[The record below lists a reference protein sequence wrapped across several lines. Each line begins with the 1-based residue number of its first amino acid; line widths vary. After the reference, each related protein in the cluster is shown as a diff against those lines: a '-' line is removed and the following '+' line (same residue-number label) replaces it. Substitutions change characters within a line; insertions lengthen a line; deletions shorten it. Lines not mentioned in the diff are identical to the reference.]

1 MVIPMVGR
9 KVEAAVHESDR
20 QEAGPDR
27 FPEQARG
34 VGMLRRIVTI
44 FAVIFTVMI
53 ATPTVAYGQTYG
65 FDETCDEIH
74 ETLDGLAV
82 PGISLGDAASA
93 VCKAGNA
100 ASHPDEAAT
109 AVKDKAWDSTF
120 GKVVDSLMNGL
131 GEAIILALTFWMKV
145 PNEVVSDSGS
155 LFTKIN
161 DYTYQAQIMLL
172 IASVILSGA
181 RLAEARRGA
190 AMNEAAESFRMFTRV
205 VFSSWMLGAII
216 VAGTQASDKF
226 AEWIIRDSTDGNA
239 RDIAELM
246 VKTSKLQAF
255 SPGLVLIIAIVGLLG
270 ALAQIVLA
278 IVRQGLLVIAA
289 GVLPMAAAASG
300 TNTGKQ
306 SYQKLVGW
314 IIAFMLWKPVAA
326 IVYMIAFT
334 TAGNVNQST
343 EAAGLPDAEQAQR
356 MLVAIVLLCS
366 VAFVLPALMR
376 LVTPAVA
383 IVGSGGSGLTA
394 TGGTM
399 LAAAGVG
406 AVGTKAVGTKA
417 AASPGAAGYVSGSN
431 SPPPTG
437 GGGGAGGGAPRPSP
451 PPQGSG
457 GGGSGGGGAPQSSS
471 SSSDSS
477 SGVPSGASRAAGRMG
492 AARAATSGMNRADES
507 MGDVAGDR
515 WTNRSPD
522 LGRSTIPR

>member
-1 MVIPMVGR
+1 
-9 KVEAAVHESDR
+9 
-20 QEAGPDR
+20 
-27 FPEQARG
+27 
-34 VGMLRRIVTI
+34 
-44 FAVIFTVMI
+44 MI
-53 ATPTVAYGQTYG
+53 ATPTVAYGQNYG
-65 FDETCDEIH
+65 FDETCNEIH
-74 ETLDGLAV
+74 DSLDGLGL
-82 PGISLGDAASA
+82 PGFTLGDAASA
-93 VCKAGNA
+93 ACKAGNA
-100 ASHPDEAAT
+100 ATHPGQAAT

-145 PNEVVSDSGS
+145 PNEAVSDSGS

-161 DYTYQAQIMLL
+161 DYTYQAQILLL

-205 VFSSWMLGAII
+205 VFSSWMLGAVI
-216 VAGTQASDKF
+216 VAGTQASDRF
-226 AEWIIRDSTDGNA
+226 AEWIIDDSTNGNA
-239 RDIAELM
+239 KDLAELM

-289 GVLPMAAAASG
+289 GVLPLAAAASG
-300 TNTGKQ
+300 MNIGKQ
-306 SYQKLVGW
+306 SYQKLIGW

-334 TAGNVNQST
+334 TAGHVDGLT
-343 EAAGLPDAEQAQR
+343 PTGGLPDGEQAQR

-383 IVGSGGSGLTA
+383 IVGSGGSGFTA
-394 TGGTM
+394 AGGT
-399 LAAAGVG
+399 LIAVAGLG
-406 AVGTKAVGTKA
+406 AMGTKAVGVKGTA
-417 AASPGAAGYVSGSN
+417 AAGAPGYVSGGGTGPRPGGAGPRGGGVPRPT
-431 SPPPTG
+431 PPRG
-437 GGGGAGGGAPRPSP
+437 GGGGQGGAAPRA
-451 PPQGSG
+451 SG
-457 GGGSGGGGAPQSSS
+457 PAGAA
-471 SSSDSS
+471 
-477 SGVPSGASRAAGRMG
+477 GVPSGAARAAGRIG
-492 AARAATSGMNRADES
+492 AARAASGGLNRADQA

>member
-1 MVIPMVGR
+1 MV
-9 KVEAAVHESDR
+9 
-20 QEAGPDR
+20 
-27 FPEQARG
+27 
-34 VGMLRRIVTI
+34 RRVLTI

-53 ATPTVAYGQTYG
+53 ATPTVAYGQSYG
-65 FDETCDEIH
+65 FDETCNELHD
-74 ETLDGLAV
+74 TLDNVGL
-82 PGISLGDAASA
+82 PGVSLGDAASA
-93 VCKAGNA
+93 VCKAGNV
-100 ASHPDEAAT
+100 ASHPGST
-109 AVKDKAWDSTF
+109 ANAIKDKAWDSTF

-145 PNEVVSDSGS
+145 PNEAASDSGS
-155 LFTKIN
+155 LFVKIN
-161 DYTYQAQIMLL
+161 DYTYQAQILLL

-205 VFSSWMLGAII
+205 VFSSWMLGAVI
-216 VAGTQASDKF
+216 VAGTQASDRF
-226 AEWIIRDSTDGNA
+226 SEWIINDSTNGNA
-239 RDIAELM
+239 KDLAELM

-278 IVRQGLLVIAA
+278 IVRQGLLIIAA
-289 GVLPMAAAASG
+289 GVLPLAAAASG
-300 TNTGKQ
+300 MNIGKQ
-306 SYQKLVGW
+306 SYQKLIGW

-334 TAGNVNQST
+334 TAGHVDSLT
-343 EAAGLPDAEQAQR
+343 DTGGLPEGEQAQR

-394 TGGTM
+394 TGGTL
-399 LAAAGVG
+399 LAVG
-406 AVGTKAVGTKA
+406 ALGAMGTKAVSVKGA
-417 AASPGAAGYVSGSN
+417 APGSAGYVGGTSTGPR
-431 SPPPTG
+431 PP
-437 GGGGAGGGAPRPSP
+437 GGAGGPRGGGGAPRPAP
-451 PPQGSG
+451 PRG
-457 GGGSGGGGAPQSSS
+457 GGGGGGAPAGAPPRASVPQGG
-471 SSSDSS
+471 
-477 SGVPSGASRAAGRMG
+477 SGVPSGASRAAGAIG
-492 AARAATSGMNRADES
+492 VARAATAPLNRADEA

-515 WTNRSPD
+515 WANRSPD

>member
-1 MVIPMVGR
+1 MVIPMLGR
-9 KVEAAVHESDR
+9 NVKAQVVREDSPSGSGERAPAVSYR
-20 QEAGPDR
+20 VSL
-27 FPEQARG
+27 ARR
-34 VGMLRRIVTI
+34 LVTI
-44 FAVIFTVMI
+44 LAVIFTVSM
-53 ATPTVAYGQTYG
+53 ATPVVAYGQNYG
-65 FDETCDEIH
+65 FDETCNEIH
-74 ETLDGLAV
+74 DALDDLGI

-100 ASHPDEAAT
+100 ATHPGEAAT

-145 PNEVVSDSGS
+145 PNEVASDSGS

-161 DYTYQAQIMLL
+161 DYTYQVQILL
-172 IASVILSGA
+172 LMASIIITGL
-181 RLAEARRGA
+181 RLAEARRGG
-190 AMNEAAESFRMFTRV
+190 AMQEAAESFRMFTRV
-205 VFSSWMLGAII
+205 VFSSWMLGAVI
-216 VAGTQASDKF
+216 VAGTVASDRF
-226 AEWIIRDSTDGNA
+226 AEWIIQDSTDGNA
-239 RDIAELM
+239 RNMAELM

-289 GVLPMAAAASG
+289 GVLPLAAAASG
-300 TNTGKQ
+300 MSTGKQ

-334 TAGNVNQST
+334 TAGHVDEMT
-343 EAAGLPDAEQAQR
+343 PAGGLPEAEEAQR

-394 TGGTM
+394 TGGT
-399 LAAAGVG
+399 LIAAAGLG
-406 AVGTKAVGTKA
+406 AMGTKAVGAKGA
-417 AASPGAAGYVSGSN
+417 AAPGRAGYVGGAAG
-431 SPPPTG
+431 PPPPG
-437 GGGGAGGGAPRPSP
+437 GRGGGAPRPMP
-451 PPQGSG
+451 PPRG
-457 GGGSGGGGAPQSSS
+457 GGGGGAPSGGQGPRSSGS
-471 SSSDSS
+471 AG
-477 SGVPSGASRAAGRMG
+477 GVPSGASRVVNRMG
-492 AARAATSGMNRADES
+492 ATRAATAGMTRADQA
-507 MGDVAGDR
+507 MGDVAGDNWR
-515 WTNRSPD
+515 NRNPD
-522 LGRSTIPR
+522 FGRNTIPR

>member
-1 MVIPMVGR
+1 
-9 KVEAAVHESDR
+9 
-20 QEAGPDR
+20 
-27 FPEQARG
+27 
-34 VGMLRRIVTI
+34 
-44 FAVIFTVMI
+44 MI

-65 FDETCDEIH
+65 FDETCNDIH
-74 ETLDGLAV
+74 DTLDNVGL
-82 PGISLGDAASA
+82 PGFSLGDAASA
-93 VCKAGNA
+93 ACKAGNA
-100 ASHPDEAAT
+100 ASHPGQAAT

-145 PNEVVSDSGS
+145 PNEAVSDSGS

-161 DYTYQAQIMLL
+161 DYTYQAQILLL

-190 AMNEAAESFRMFTRV
+190 TMNEAAESFRMFARV
-205 VFSSWMLGAII
+205 VFSSWMLGAVI
-216 VAGTQASDKF
+216 VAGTQASDRF
-226 AEWIIRDSTDGNA
+226 SEWIINDSTNGNA
-239 RDIAELM
+239 KDLAELM

-255 SPGLVLIIAIVGLLG
+255 SPGLVLIIAIVGVLG

-289 GVLPMAAAASG
+289 GVLPLAAAASG
-300 TNTGKQ
+300 MNVGKQ
-306 SYQKLVGW
+306 SYQKLIGW

-334 TAGNVNQST
+334 TAGHVDALT
-343 EAAGLPDAEQAQR
+343 ETGGLPDGEQAQR

-394 TGGTM
+394 TGGT
-399 LAAAGVG
+399 LIAVAGLG
-406 AVGTKAVGTKA
+406 AMGTKAVGVKSTA
-417 AASPGAAGYVSGSN
+417 APGAAGYVSGSG
-431 SPPPTG
+431 TG
-437 GGGGAGGGAPRPSP
+437 PRPGGAGGPRGGAPRPTP
-451 PPQGSG
+451 PRG
-457 GGGSGGGGAPQSSS
+457 GGGGQGGAAPRASGPEGAA
-471 SSSDSS
+471 
-477 SGVPSGASRAAGRMG
+477 GVPSGAGRAAGRIG
-492 AARAATSGMNRADES
+492 AARAASGGLNRADQA

-515 WTNRSPD
+515 WANRSPD

>member
-1 MVIPMVGR
+1 MV
-9 KVEAAVHESDR
+9 
-20 QEAGPDR
+20 
-27 FPEQARG
+27 
-34 VGMLRRIVTI
+34 RRLVTI
-44 FAVIFTVMI
+44 LAVIFTVMI
-53 ATPTVAYGQTYG
+53 ATPTVAYGQNYG
-65 FDETCDEIH
+65 FDETCNEIH
-74 ETLDGLAV
+74 DSLDGLGL
-82 PGISLGDAASA
+82 PGFTLGDAASA
-93 VCKAGNA
+93 ACKAGNA
-100 ASHPDEAAT
+100 ATHPGQAAT

-145 PNEVVSDSGS
+145 PNEAVSDSGS

-161 DYTYQAQIMLL
+161 DYTYQAQILLL

-205 VFSSWMLGAII
+205 VFSSWMLGAVI
-216 VAGTQASDKF
+216 VAGTQASDRF
-226 AEWIIRDSTDGNA
+226 AEWIIDDSTNGNA
-239 RDIAELM
+239 KDLAELM

-289 GVLPMAAAASG
+289 GVLPLAAAASG
-300 TNTGKQ
+300 MNIGKQ
-306 SYQKLVGW
+306 SYQKLIGW

-334 TAGNVNQST
+334 TAGHVDGLT
-343 EAAGLPDAEQAQR
+343 PTGGLPDGEQAQR

-383 IVGSGGSGLTA
+383 IVGSGGSGFTA
-394 TGGTM
+394 AGGT
-399 LAAAGVG
+399 LIAVAGLG
-406 AVGTKAVGTKA
+406 AMGTKAVGVKGTA
-417 AASPGAAGYVSGSN
+417 AAGAPGYVSGGGTGPRPGGAGPRGGGVPRPT
-431 SPPPTG
+431 PPRG
-437 GGGGAGGGAPRPSP
+437 GGGGQGGAAPRA
-451 PPQGSG
+451 SG
-457 GGGSGGGGAPQSSS
+457 PAGAA
-471 SSSDSS
+471 
-477 SGVPSGASRAAGRMG
+477 GVPSGAARAAGRIG
-492 AARAATSGMNRADES
+492 AARAASGGLNRADQA

>member
-1 MVIPMVGR
+1 MVR
-9 KVEAAVHESDR
+9 K
-20 QEAGPDR
+20 
-27 FPEQARG
+27 
-34 VGMLRRIVTI
+34 LVTI
-44 FAVIFTVMI
+44 LAVVFTVMI

-65 FDETCDEIH
+65 FDETCNEIH
-74 ETLDGLAV
+74 DTLDGVGL

-100 ASHPDEAAT
+100 ASHPGDAAT

-145 PNEVVSDSGS
+145 PNEAASDNGS
-155 LFTKIN
+155 LFTRIN
-161 DYTYQAQIMLL
+161 DYTYQIQILLL

-190 AMNEAAESFRMFTRV
+190 AVSEAAESFRMFARV

-216 VAGTQASDKF
+216 VAGTQASDRF
-226 AEWIIRDSTDGNA
+226 AEWIINDSTNGNA
-239 RDIAELM
+239 KDLAELM

-270 ALAQIVLA
+270 ALAQIVFA
-278 IVRQGLLVIAA
+278 IVRQGLLIIAA
-289 GVLPMAAAASG
+289 GVLPLAAAASG
-300 TNTGKQ
+300 MNIGKS
-306 SYQKLVGW
+306 SYQKLIGW
-314 IIAFMLWKPVAA
+314 IIAFMLFKPVAA

-334 TAGNVNQST
+334 TAGHVDGLTST
-343 EAAGLPDAEQAQR
+343 TGLPEGEEAQR

-383 IVGSGGSGLTA
+383 IVGSGGSGLA
-394 TGGTM
+394 WTGG
-399 LAAAGVG
+399 AVVG
-406 AVGTKAVGTKA
+406 ALALGAMGTKAVGVKA
-417 AASPGAAGYVSGSN
+417 AASPGSAGYVSGSG
-431 SPPPTG
+431 SGPRPPGGAG
-437 GGGGAGGGAPRPSP
+437 GGRGGGAPRPTP
-451 PPQGSG
+451 PRG
-457 GGGSGGGGAPQSSS
+457 GGGGGAAGQPPRASEPQGSA
-471 SSSDSS
+471 
-477 SGVPSGASRAAGRMG
+477 GVPSGAARAAGRIG
-492 AARAATSGMNRADES
+492 AARAAAGSMRNADDS

-515 WTNRSPD
+515 WANRSPD

>member
-1 MVIPMVGR
+1 MV
-9 KVEAAVHESDR
+9 
-20 QEAGPDR
+20 
-27 FPEQARG
+27 
-34 VGMLRRIVTI
+34 RRLLTI
-44 FAVIFTVMI
+44 FAVIFTVMM
-53 ATPTVAYGQTYG
+53 ATPTIAYGQQYG
-65 FDETCDEIH
+65 FDETCNEIH
-74 ETLDGLAV
+74 DTLDNVGL

-93 VCKAGNA
+93 ACKAGNA
-100 ASHPDEAAT
+100 ASHPGQAAT

-145 PNEVVSDSGS
+145 PNEAASDSGS

-161 DYTYQAQIMLL
+161 DYTYQAQILLL

-190 AMNEAAESFRMFTRV
+190 TMNEAAESFRMFARV
-205 VFSSWMLGAII
+205 VFSSWMLGAVI
-216 VAGTQASDKF
+216 VAGTQASDRF
-226 AEWIIRDSTDGNA
+226 SEWIINDSTNGNA
-239 RDIAELM
+239 KDLAELM

-278 IVRQGLLVIAA
+278 IVRQGLLIIAA
-289 GVLPMAAAASG
+289 GVLPLAAAASG
-300 TNTGKQ
+300 MNVGKQ
-306 SYQKLVGW
+306 SYQKLIGW

-334 TAGNVNQST
+334 TAGHVDSLTST
-343 EAAGLPDAEQAQR
+343 NGLPDGEQAQR

-394 TGGTM
+394 TGGTL
-399 LAAAGVG
+399 LAVAGLG
-406 AVGTKAVGTKA
+406 AMGTKAVGVKGT
-417 AASPGAAGYVSGSN
+417 AASGAPGYVGGSGAGPR
-431 SPPPTG
+431 PP
-437 GGGGAGGGAPRPSP
+437 GGAGGRGGGAPRPTP
-451 PPQGSG
+451 PRG
-457 GGGSGGGGAPQSSS
+457 GGGPAGGAAPRASGPGGAA
-471 SSSDSS
+471 
-477 SGVPSGASRAAGRMG
+477 GVPSGAARAAGRIG
-492 AARAATSGMNRADES
+492 AARAATSSLNRADQA

-515 WTNRSPD
+515 WANRSPD

>member
-1 MVIPMVGR
+1 MVIPMLGR
-9 KVEAAVHESDR
+9 KVEAQVVREDSPPADR
-20 QEAGPDR
+20 ERDPAISRRVSLARR
-27 FPEQARG
+27 F
-34 VGMLRRIVTI
+34 VTI
-44 FAVIFTVMI
+44 FAVIFTVMV

-65 FDETCDEIH
+65 FDETCNEIHDALDEI
-74 ETLDGLAV
+74 GL
-82 PGISLGDAASA
+82 PGLSLGDAAAA

-100 ASHPDEAAT
+100 AAHPGEAAT

-145 PNEVVSDSGS
+145 PNEVTSDSGT

-161 DYTYQAQIMLL
+161 DYTYQVQILLL
-172 IASVILSGA
+172 IASIIITGL

-190 AMNEAAESFRMFTRV
+190 AMDEAAESFRMFTRV
-205 VFSSWMLGAII
+205 VFSSWMLGAVI
-216 VAGTQASDKF
+216 VAGTQASDRF
-226 AEWIIRDSTDGNA
+226 AEWIIQDSTDGNA
-239 RDIAELM
+239 RNMAELM
-246 VKTSKLQAF
+246 VKTSALQAF

-289 GVLPMAAAASG
+289 GVLPLAAAASG
-300 TNTGKQ
+300 MNTGKQ

-314 IIAFMLWKPVAA
+314 IIAFLLWKPVAA

-334 TAGNVNQST
+334 TAGHVDEMT
-343 EAAGLPDAEQAQR
+343 PAGLPEAEEAQR

-394 TGGTM
+394 AGGT
-399 LAAAGVG
+399 LIAAAGLG
-406 AVGTKAVGTKA
+406 AMGTKAVGAKGA
-417 AASPGAAGYVSGSN
+417 AAPGRAGYVGGAAG
-431 SPPPTG
+431 PPPPPRGGGLPRPTPPPRGG
-437 GGGGAGGGAPRPSP
+437 GGGGAPAPAARGQRSGEPSGA
-451 PPQGSG
+451 G
-457 GGGSGGGGAPQSSS
+457 
-471 SSSDSS
+471 
-477 SGVPSGASRAAGRMG
+477 GVPSGASRVANRIG
-492 AARAATSGMNRADES
+492 AARSATAGMTRADQA

>member
-1 MVIPMVGR
+1 MV
-9 KVEAAVHESDR
+9 
-20 QEAGPDR
+20 
-27 FPEQARG
+27 
-34 VGMLRRIVTI
+34 RRLLTI
-44 FAVIFTVMI
+44 FAVIFTVMM
-53 ATPTVAYGQTYG
+53 ATPTIAYGQQYG
-65 FDETCDEIH
+65 FDETCNEIH
-74 ETLDGLAV
+74 DTLDNVGL

-93 VCKAGNA
+93 ACKAGNA
-100 ASHPDEAAT
+100 ASHPGQAAT
-109 AVKDKAWDSTF
+109 AIKDKAWDSTF

-145 PNEVVSDSGS
+145 PNEAASDSGS

-161 DYTYQAQIMLL
+161 EYTYQAQILLL

-190 AMNEAAESFRMFTRV
+190 TMNEAAESFRMFARV
-205 VFSSWMLGAII
+205 VFSSWMLGAVI
-216 VAGTQASDKF
+216 VAGTQASDRF
-226 AEWIIRDSTDGNA
+226 SEWIINDSTNGNA
-239 RDIAELM
+239 KDLAELM

-278 IVRQGLLVIAA
+278 IVRQGLLIIAA
-289 GVLPMAAAASG
+289 GVLPLAAAASG
-300 TNTGKQ
+300 MNVGKQ
-306 SYQKLVGW
+306 SYQKLIGW

-334 TAGNVNQST
+334 TAGHVDSLTATN
-343 EAAGLPDAEQAQR
+343 GLPDGEQAQR

-394 TGGTM
+394 TGGTL
-399 LAAAGVG
+399 LAVAGLG
-406 AVGTKAVGTKA
+406 AMGTKAVGVKGT
-417 AASPGAAGYVSGSN
+417 AASGSPGYVGGSGAGPR
-431 SPPPTG
+431 PP
-437 GGGGAGGGAPRPSP
+437 GGAGGRGSGAPRPTP
-451 PPQGSG
+451 PRG
-457 GGGSGGGGAPQSSS
+457 GGGPAGGAAPRASGPGGAA
-471 SSSDSS
+471 
-477 SGVPSGASRAAGRMG
+477 GVPSGAARAAGRIG
-492 AARAATSGMNRADES
+492 AARAATSSLNRADQA

-515 WTNRSPD
+515 WANRSPD

>member
-1 MVIPMVGR
+1 MV
-9 KVEAAVHESDR
+9 
-20 QEAGPDR
+20 
-27 FPEQARG
+27 
-34 VGMLRRIVTI
+34 RRLITI

-65 FDETCDEIH
+65 FDETCNEIH
-74 ETLDGLAV
+74 DTLDNIGI

-93 VCKAGNA
+93 ACKAGNA
-100 ASHPDEAAT
+100 ATHPGQAAT

-120 GKVVDSLMNGL
+120 GKVVDSLMSGL

-145 PNEVVSDSGS
+145 PNEVASDSGS

-161 DYTYQAQIMLL
+161 DYTYQVQILLL
-172 IASVILSGA
+172 IASVIISGA

-190 AMNEAAESFRMFTRV
+190 VMNEAAESFRMFTRV
-205 VFSSWMLGAII
+205 VFSSWMLGAVI
-216 VAGTQASDKF
+216 VAGTQASDRF
-226 AEWIIRDSTDGNA
+226 SEWIINDSTNGNA
-239 RDIAELM
+239 KDLAELM

-289 GVLPMAAAASG
+289 GVLPLAAASSG
-300 TNTGKQ
+300 MDVGKQ
-306 SYQKLVGW
+306 SYQKLIGW

-334 TAGNVNQST
+334 TAGHVDGLTDTS
-343 EAAGLPDAEQAQR
+343 GLPDGEQAQR
-356 MLVAIVLLCS
+356 MLVALVLLCS

-394 TGGTM
+394 TGGTL
-399 LAAAGVG
+399 LAAAGLG
-406 AVGTKAVGTKA
+406 AMGTKAVGVKGA
-417 AASPGAAGYVSGSN
+417 AAPGTAGYVSGSG
-431 SPPPTG
+431 TG
-437 GGGGAGGGAPRPSP
+437 PRPGGPAGGGGAPRPAP
-451 PPQGSG
+451 PPSG
-457 GGGSGGGGAPQSSS
+457 GGGGGGQGGGAGPRASEPSGAA
-471 SSSDSS
+471 
-477 SGVPSGASRAAGRMG
+477 GVPSGAARAAGRIG
-492 AARAATSGMNRADES
+492 AARAASGGLNRADQA

-515 WTNRSPD
+515 WTNRAPD

>member
-1 MVIPMVGR
+1 MVIGDVGR
-9 KVEAAVHESDR
+9 KVQAQTVDDSDR
-20 QEAGPDR
+20 HSTGRERAP
-27 FPEQARG
+27 ARG
-34 VGMLRRIVTI
+34 RGSDLMRKLVTI
-44 FAVIFTVMI
+44 LAVVFTVMV

-74 ETLDGLAV
+74 DALDGLGI

-100 ASHPDEAAT
+100 VSHPGEAAT

-145 PNEVVSDSGS
+145 PNEAVSDSGA

-161 DYTYQAQIMLL
+161 DYTYQAQILLL

-205 VFSSWMLGAII
+205 VFSSWMLGAVI
-216 VAGTQASDKF
+216 VAGTQASDRF
-226 AEWIIRDSTDGNA
+226 AEWIINDSTDGNA
-239 RDIAELM
+239 RSMAELM

-289 GVLPMAAAASG
+289 GVLPLAAASSG
-300 TNTGKQ
+300 MNIGKQ

-334 TAGNVNQST
+334 TAGHVNELTATS
-343 EAAGLPDAEQAQR
+343 GLPEGEEAQR

-394 TGGTM
+394 TGGT
-399 LAAAGVG
+399 LIAAAGLG
-406 AVGTKAVGTKA
+406 AVGTKAVGVKGA
-417 AASPGAAGYVSGSN
+417 AAPGAAGYVTGTGRTPPPSGSGRAG
-431 SPPPTG
+431 SPRPTPPPRGGG
-437 GGGGAGGGAPRPSP
+437 GGGGASADRAAAPS
-451 PPQGSG
+451 GSG
-457 GGGSGGGGAPQSSS
+457 
-471 SSSDSS
+471 
-477 SGVPSGASRAAGRMG
+477 GVPSGASRAASRIS
-492 AARAATSGMNRADES
+492 AARAATSGMSRADAA

-515 WTNRSPD
+515 WANRSPD

>member
-1 MVIPMVGR
+1 
-9 KVEAAVHESDR
+9 
-20 QEAGPDR
+20 
-27 FPEQARG
+27 
-34 VGMLRRIVTI
+34 MLRRLVTI
-44 FAVIFTVMI
+44 LAVMFTVII

-65 FDETCDEIH
+65 YDQTCNEIH
-74 ETLDGLAV
+74 DTLDNLGI

-93 VCKAGNA
+93 ACKASNA
-100 ASHPDEAAT
+100 GSHPGQAAD

-145 PNEVVSDSGS
+145 PNEAVSDSGS

-161 DYTYQAQIMLL
+161 DYTYQAQILLL

-190 AMNEAAESFRMFTRV
+190 AMNEAAESFRMFARV
-205 VFSSWMLGAII
+205 VFSSWMLGAVI
-216 VAGTQASDKF
+216 VAGTQASDRF
-226 AEWIIRDSTDGNA
+226 SEWIINDSTNGNA
-239 RDIAELM
+239 KGLAELM

-289 GVLPMAAAASG
+289 GVLPLAAAASG
-300 TNTGKQ
+300 MNVGKQ
-306 SYQKLVGW
+306 SYQKLIGW
-314 IIAFMLWKPVAA
+314 LIAFMLWKPVAA

-334 TAGNVNQST
+334 TAGHVDSLTST
-343 EAAGLPDAEQAQR
+343 SGLPDGEQAQR

-394 TGGTM
+394 TGGT
-399 LAAAGVG
+399 LIAAAGLG
-406 AVGTKAVGTKA
+406 AMGTKAVASKA
-417 AASPGAAGYVSGSN
+417 AAQPGSAGYFSGSN
-431 SPPPTG
+431 TPRPPGGSGAMRSGGGPPTPPRG
-437 GGGGAGGGAPRPSP
+437 GGGGGGQ
-451 PPQGSG
+451 PQGPPRASG
-457 GGGSGGGGAPQSSS
+457 PAGSA
-471 SSSDSS
+471 
-477 SGVPSGASRAAGRMG
+477 PSGAASAAGRIG
-492 AARAATSGMNRADES
+492 AARAATSGMNRADET

>member
-1 MVIPMVGR
+1 
-9 KVEAAVHESDR
+9 
-20 QEAGPDR
+20 
-27 FPEQARG
+27 
-34 VGMLRRIVTI
+34 
-44 FAVIFTVMI
+44 MI

-65 FDETCDEIH
+65 FDDTCNEIH
-74 ETLDGLAV
+74 DSLDGLGL
-82 PGISLGDAASA
+82 PGFTLGDAASA
-93 VCKAGNA
+93 ACKAGNA
-100 ASHPDEAAT
+100 ATHPGQAAT

-145 PNEVVSDSGS
+145 PNEAVSDSGS

-161 DYTYQAQIMLL
+161 DYTYQAQILLL

-205 VFSSWMLGAII
+205 VFSSWMLGAVI
-216 VAGTQASDKF
+216 VAGTQASDRF
-226 AEWIIRDSTDGNA
+226 SEWIINDSTNGNA
-239 RDIAELM
+239 KDLAELM

-289 GVLPMAAAASG
+289 GVLPLAAAASG
-300 TNTGKQ
+300 MNVGKQ
-306 SYQKLVGW
+306 SYQKLIGW

-334 TAGNVNQST
+334 TAGHVDSLT
-343 EAAGLPDAEQAQR
+343 ATAGLPDGEQAQR

-376 LVTPAVA
+376 LATPAVA

-394 TGGTM
+394 TGGTL
-399 LAAAGVG
+399 LAVAGLG
-406 AVGTKAVGTKA
+406 AMGTKAVGVKGSA
-417 AASPGAAGYVSGSN
+417 APGAAGYVSGSG
-431 SPPPTG
+431 TG
-437 GGGGAGGGAPRPSP
+437 PRPGGAGGPRGGGAPRPTP
-451 PPQGSG
+451 PRG
-457 GGGSGGGGAPQSSS
+457 GGGGQGGAAPRA
-471 SSSDSS
+471 
-477 SGVPSGASRAAGRMG
+477 SGPSGASGVASGAARTAGRIG
-492 AARAATSGMNRADES
+492 AARAASGGLNRADQT

>member
-1 MVIPMVGR
+1 MV
-9 KVEAAVHESDR
+9 KK
-20 QEAGPDR
+20 
-27 FPEQARG
+27 
-34 VGMLRRIVTI
+34 LVTI
-44 FAVIFTVMI
+44 LAVIFTVMI

-65 FDETCDEIH
+65 FDETCNEIH
-74 ETLDGLAV
+74 DTLDGVGL

-100 ASHPDEAAT
+100 ASHPGDAAT

-145 PNEVVSDSGS
+145 PNEAASDNGS
-155 LFTKIN
+155 LFTRIN
-161 DYTYQAQIMLL
+161 DYTYQIQILLL

-190 AMNEAAESFRMFTRV
+190 AVSEAAESFRMFARV

-216 VAGTQASDKF
+216 VAGTQASDRF
-226 AEWIIRDSTDGNA
+226 SEWIINDSTNGNA
-239 RDIAELM
+239 KDLAELM

-270 ALAQIVLA
+270 ALAQIVFA
-278 IVRQGLLVIAA
+278 IVRQGLLIIAA
-289 GVLPMAAAASG
+289 GVLPLAAAASG
-300 TNTGKQ
+300 MNIGKT
-306 SYQKLVGW
+306 SYQKLIGW
-314 IIAFMLWKPVAA
+314 IIAFMLFKPVAA

-334 TAGNVNQST
+334 TAGHVDGLTST
-343 EAAGLPDAEQAQR
+343 AGLPEGEEAQR

-383 IVGSGGSGLTA
+383 IVGSGGSGLA
-394 TGGTM
+394 WTGG
-399 LAAAGVG
+399 AVVG
-406 AVGTKAVGTKA
+406 ALALGAMGTKAVGVKA
-417 AASPGAAGYVSGSN
+417 SASPGSAGYVSGSG
-431 SPPPTG
+431 SGPRPPGGAGGGRGGGAPRPTPPRGGG
-437 GGGGAGGGAPRPSP
+437 GGGGAGEPPRASG
-451 PPQGSG
+451 PQGS
-457 GGGSGGGGAPQSSS
+457 A
-471 SSSDSS
+471 
-477 SGVPSGASRAAGRMG
+477 GVPSGAARAAGRIG
-492 AARAATSGMNRADES
+492 AARAAAGSMRNVDES

-515 WTNRSPD
+515 WANRSPD

>member
-1 MVIPMVGR
+1 MV
-9 KVEAAVHESDR
+9 
-20 QEAGPDR
+20 
-27 FPEQARG
+27 
-34 VGMLRRIVTI
+34 RRIVTI

-65 FDETCDEIH
+65 FDEACNEIH
-74 ETLDGLAV
+74 NTLDNVGI
-82 PGISLGDAASA
+82 PGVSIGDAASA

-100 ASHPDEAAT
+100 ASHPGQAAT

-145 PNEVVSDSGS
+145 PNEAVSDSGS

-161 DYTYQAQIMLL
+161 DYTYQVQILLL
-172 IASVILSGA
+172 IASVMISGL

-190 AMNEAAESFRMFTRV
+190 VMNEAAESFRMFARV
-205 VFSSWMLGAII
+205 VFSSWMLGAVI
-216 VAGTQASDKF
+216 VAGTIASDRF
-226 AEWIIRDSTDGNA
+226 AEWIITDSTNGNA
-239 RDIAELM
+239 KNLAELM

-289 GVLPMAAAASG
+289 GVLPLAAAASG
-300 TNTGKQ
+300 MNTGKQ

-334 TAGNVNQST
+334 TAGHVDELTST
-343 EAAGLPDAEQAQR
+343 SGLPDAEQAQR
-356 MLVAIVLLCS
+356 MLVSIVLLCS

-394 TGGTM
+394 TGGTL
-399 LAAAGVG
+399 LAAAGIG
-406 AVGTKAVGTKA
+406 ALAGTKAVGVKSTA
-417 AASPGAAGYVSGSN
+417 APGSAGYVSGAG
-431 SPPPTG
+431 SPPPG
-437 GGGGAGGGAPRPSP
+437 GGGRGGGAPRPAP
-451 PPQGSG
+451 PPRG
-457 GGGSGGGGAPQSSS
+457 GGGGEPPRASGGPAGAA
-471 SSSDSS
+471 
-477 SGVPSGASRAAGRMG
+477 GVPSGAAAAAGRIG
-492 AARAATSGMNRADES
+492 AARAATAGMSRADQA

-515 WTNRSPD
+515 WANRAPD

>member
-1 MVIPMVGR
+1 MV
-9 KVEAAVHESDR
+9 
-20 QEAGPDR
+20 
-27 FPEQARG
+27 
-34 VGMLRRIVTI
+34 RRILTI
-44 FAVIFTVMI
+44 FAVIFTVMV

-65 FDETCDEIH
+65 FDETCNEIH
-74 ETLDGLAV
+74 DTLDNVGL

-93 VCKAGNA
+93 ACKAGNA
-100 ASHPDEAAT
+100 ASHPGQAAT

-145 PNEVVSDSGS
+145 PNEAASDSGS

-161 DYTYQAQIMLL
+161 DYTYQAQILLL

-190 AMNEAAESFRMFTRV
+190 TMNEAAESFRMFARV
-205 VFSSWMLGAII
+205 VFSSWMLGAVI
-216 VAGTQASDKF
+216 VAGTQASDRF
-226 AEWIIRDSTDGNA
+226 SEWIINDSTNGNA
-239 RDIAELM
+239 KDLAELM

-278 IVRQGLLVIAA
+278 IVRQGLLIIAA
-289 GVLPMAAAASG
+289 GVLPLAAAASG
-300 TNTGKQ
+300 MNVGKQ
-306 SYQKLVGW
+306 SYQKLIGW

-334 TAGNVNQST
+334 TAGHVDSLTST
-343 EAAGLPDAEQAQR
+343 NGLPDGEQAQR

-394 TGGTM
+394 TGGTL
-399 LAAAGVG
+399 LAVAGLG
-406 AVGTKAVGTKA
+406 AMGTKAVGVKGTA
-417 AASPGAAGYVSGSN
+417 APGNAGYVSGSGTGPR
-431 SPPPTG
+431 PP
-437 GGGGAGGGAPRPSP
+437 GGAGGRGGGAPRPTP
-451 PPQGSG
+451 PRG
-457 GGGSGGGGAPQSSS
+457 GGPAGGGGAPRASGPQGSA
-471 SSSDSS
+471 
-477 SGVPSGASRAAGRMG
+477 GVPSGAARAAGRIG
-492 AARAATSGMNRADES
+492 AARAATSSLNRADQA
-507 MGDVAGDR
+507 MGDMTGDR
-515 WTNRSPD
+515 WANRSPD

>member
-1 MVIPMVGR
+1 MV
-9 KVEAAVHESDR
+9 
-20 QEAGPDR
+20 
-27 FPEQARG
+27 
-34 VGMLRRIVTI
+34 RRLVTI
-44 FAVIFTVMI
+44 LAVIFTVMI
-53 ATPTVAYGQTYG
+53 ATPTVAYGQNYG
-65 FDETCDEIH
+65 FDETCNEIH
-74 ETLDGLAV
+74 DSLDGLGL
-82 PGISLGDAASA
+82 PGFTLGDAASA
-93 VCKAGNA
+93 ACKAGNA
-100 ASHPDEAAT
+100 ATHPDQAAT

-161 DYTYQAQIMLL
+161 DYTYQAQILLL

-205 VFSSWMLGAII
+205 VFSSWMLGAVI
-216 VAGTQASDKF
+216 VAGTQASDRF
-226 AEWIIRDSTDGNA
+226 AEWIIDDSTNGNA
-239 RDIAELM
+239 KDLAELM

-289 GVLPMAAAASG
+289 GVLPLAAAASG
-300 TNTGKQ
+300 MNIGKQ
-306 SYQKLVGW
+306 SYQKLIGW

-334 TAGNVNQST
+334 TAGHVDGLT
-343 EAAGLPDAEQAQR
+343 PTGGLPDGEQAQR

-383 IVGSGGSGLTA
+383 IVGSGGSGFTA
-394 TGGTM
+394 AGGT
-399 LAAAGVG
+399 LIAVAGLG
-406 AVGTKAVGTKA
+406 AMGTKAVGVKSTA
-417 AASPGAAGYVSGSN
+417 AAGAPGYVSGGGTGPRPGGAGPRGGGVPRPT
-431 SPPPTG
+431 PPRG
-437 GGGGAGGGAPRPSP
+437 GGGGQGGAAPRA
-451 PPQGSG
+451 SG
-457 GGGSGGGGAPQSSS
+457 PAGAA
-471 SSSDSS
+471 
-477 SGVPSGASRAAGRMG
+477 GVPSGAARAAGRIG
-492 AARAATSGMNRADES
+492 AARAASGGLNRADQA

>member
-1 MVIPMVGR
+1 MV
-9 KVEAAVHESDR
+9 
-20 QEAGPDR
+20 
-27 FPEQARG
+27 
-34 VGMLRRIVTI
+34 RRLVTI

-65 FDETCDEIH
+65 FDETCNEIH
-74 ETLDGLAV
+74 DSLDNVGL

-93 VCKAGNA
+93 ACKAGNA
-100 ASHPDEAAT
+100 ASHPGQAAT

-145 PNEVVSDSGS
+145 PNEAVSDSGS

-161 DYTYQAQIMLL
+161 DYTYQAQILLL

-205 VFSSWMLGAII
+205 VFSSWMLGAVI
-216 VAGTQASDKF
+216 VAGTQASDRF
-226 AEWIIRDSTDGNA
+226 SEWIINDSTNGNA
-239 RDIAELM
+239 KDLAELM

-289 GVLPMAAAASG
+289 GVLPLAAAASG
-300 TNTGKQ
+300 MNVGKQ
-306 SYQKLVGW
+306 SYQKLIGW

-334 TAGNVNQST
+334 TAGHVDSLT
-343 EAAGLPDAEQAQR
+343 ETGGLPDGEQAQR

-376 LVTPAVA
+376 LATPAVA

-394 TGGTM
+394 TGGTL
-399 LAAAGVG
+399 LAVAGLG
-406 AVGTKAVGTKA
+406 AMGTKAVGVKGSA
-417 AASPGAAGYVSGSN
+417 APGAAGYVSGSG
-431 SPPPTG
+431 TG
-437 GGGGAGGGAPRPSP
+437 PRPGGAGGPRGGGGAPRPTP
-451 PPQGSG
+451 PRG
-457 GGGSGGGGAPQSSS
+457 GGGGQGGGAPRA
-471 SSSDSS
+471 
-477 SGVPSGASRAAGRMG
+477 SGPSGASGVASGAARTAGRIG
-492 AARAATSGMNRADES
+492 AARAASGGLNRADQT